1 MTKSKTKTTNSL
13 RFKIGLFYSLLAL
26 LNIIFFTVMIFENQ
40 SDLLLKNFQFQSEN
54 LANKILADLQAIGL
68 TEERNETFEVFRKT
82 LKLYDINNFTIF
94 AADGRTWHTE
104 PETTTETKPLV
115 SEALIRK
122 SKDVSSDKEGSL
134 FKARYSLDLNEED
147 FTVDFLLPLRSAS
160 GEEVFLSTHFNIAS
174 IQERLKQLYIQV
186 AYAVVW
192 GVVFHLI
199 FAILVYRAIFRR
211 VGLLEVASKD
221 MQDGNLK
228 TRVTW
233 NFNNEDELDTLGHS
247 FNSMAEEIETKVNT
261 ITRLNDEINQELQ
274 IGKEVQ
280 ELFLPTPKK
289 YKKFKIG
296 KLYRPMREVS
306 GDLYQ
311 YFYFDEG
318 DGKEFYAFFL
328 ADASGHG
335 VSAALVTVVM
345 AMSLQGI
352 MKENHDPIFAI
363 NFLGETI
370 ANRLQA
376 SFFATGVFVILDE
389 PGKVKFVNAGHNAPF
404 MIRPSTKEITYIDSS
419 GPPLGMG
426 DDIQY
431 SLVEFPVEPGDK
443 IILYTD
449 GVVETP
455 LKDDGGLYGLDRFA
469 NLVLDNIDKPNSE
482 IVEIAM
488 ADLDLVH
495 EEYKDD
501 VSIIILEI
509 PE

>member
-1 MTKSKTKTTNSL
+1 
-13 RFKIGLFYSLLAL
+13 
-26 LNIIFFTVMIFENQ
+26 MIFENQ

-54 LANKILADLQAIGL
+54 LANTILADLQNIGL
-68 TEERNETFEVFRKT
+68 TQERDDAFEVFRKT
-82 LKLYDINNFTIF
+82 LKLYDIESFTIF
-94 AADGRTWHTE
+94 QNDGRVWQSE
-104 PETTTETKPLV
+104 PEKNAKENSV
-115 SEALIRK
+115 SEALVKK

-134 FKARYSLDLNEED
+134 FKARYSLDLNEDD
-147 FTVDFLLPLRSAS
+147 FTVDFLLPIRAAS
-160 GEEVFLSTHFNIAS
+160 GEEIFLSTHFNIAS

-192 GVVFHLI
+192 GVIFHLI

-221 MQDGNLK
+221 MTEGNLK
-228 TRVTW
+228 SRVSW
-233 NFNNEDELDTLGHS
+233 NFKNEDELDNLGNS
-247 FNSMAEEIETKVNT
+247 FNSMAEQIETKVNT

-280 ELFLPTPKK
+280 ELFLPSPKK

-296 KLYRPMREVS
+296 KIYRPMREVS

-311 YFYFDEG
+311 YFYYDEG
-318 DGKEFYAFFL
+318 EGKEFYGFFL

-363 NFLGETI
+363 NYLGETI

-376 SFFATGVFVILDE
+376 SFFATGVFVILNE

-404 MIRPSTKEITYIDSS
+404 MIRPSTKQITYIDSS

-431 SLVEFPVEPGDK
+431 SLVEFDVEPGDK

-455 LKDDGGLYGLDRFA
+455 LKEGGLYGLDRFA
-469 NLVLDNIDKPNSE
+469 DLVMSNIDKDNSE
-482 IVEIAM
+482 IVELAM
-488 ADLDLVH
+488 ADLDLMH

-501 VSIIILEI
+501 VTMIILEI

>member
-1 MTKSKTKTTNSL
+1 MTKSKIKTTNSL

-54 LANKILADLQAIGL
+54 LANTILADLQNIGL
-68 TEERNETFEVFRKT
+68 TKERDEAFDVFRKT
-82 LKLYDINNFTIF
+82 LKLYDIGKFVIF
-94 AADGRTWHTE
+94 QNDGEIWVREPQDGRT
-104 PETTTETKPLV
+104 ETHI
-115 SEALIRK
+115 SEHLLKK

-134 FKARYSLDLNEED
+134 FKSRYSLDLNEDD
-147 FTVDFLLPLRSAS
+147 FTVDFLLPIRAAS
-160 GEEVFLSTHFNIAS
+160 GEEIFLFTHFNIAS

-192 GVVFHLI
+192 GVIFHLI

-211 VGLLEVASKD
+211 VGLLESASKE
-221 MQDGNLK
+221 MTDGKLGA
-228 TRVTW
+228 RVSW
-233 NFNNEDELDTLGHS
+233 NFKNEDELDNLGRS
-247 FNSMAEEIETKVNT
+247 FNSMAEQIENKVGT

-280 ELFLPTPKK
+280 ELFLPPNKK

-296 KLYRPMREVS
+296 KIYRPMREVS
-306 GDLYQ
+306 GDIYQ
-311 YFYFDEG
+311 YFHFDEG
-318 DGKEFYAFFL
+318 DGKEFYGFFL

-345 AMSLQGI
+345 AMSLQAI
-352 MKENHDPIFAI
+352 IRENHEPIHAI
-363 NFLGETI
+363 NSLGEVI

-404 MIRPSTKEITYIDSS
+404 IVRPSTKEVIYVESS

-426 DDIQY
+426 DDIRY
-431 SLVEFPVEPGDK
+431 SLDEFPVQPGDK
-443 IILYTD
+443 IVLYTD

-455 LKDDGGLYGLDRFA
+455 VKEGGLFGLDRFKDI
-469 NLVLDNIDKPNSE
+469 VLKYIDEPNSE
-482 IVEIAM
+482 IVEKAM
-488 ADLDLVH
+488 QELDLAH

-501 VSIIILEI
+501 VTMIILEV

>member
-1 MTKSKTKTTNSL
+1 VTKSKTKTTNSL

-54 LANKILADLQAIGL
+54 LANTILADLQNIGL
-68 TEERNETFEVFRKT
+68 SQNRDEAFDVFRKT
-82 LKLYDINNFTIF
+82 LKLYDIDSFVIF
-94 AADGRTWHTE
+94 QSDGVIWETE
-104 PETTTETKPLV
+104 PENLVSSNSV

-134 FKARYSLDLNEED
+134 FKARYSLDLNEDD
-147 FTVDFLLPLRSAS
+147 FTVDFLLPIRAAN

-211 VGLLEVASKD
+211 VGLLENASKE
-221 MQDGNLK
+221 MTEGNLK
-228 TRVTW
+228 SRVNW
-233 NFNNEDELDTLGHS
+233 NFKNEDELDNLGHA
-247 FNSMAEEIETKVNT
+247 FNSMAGEIETKVNT

-280 ELFLPTPKK
+280 ELFLPPQKK

-296 KLYRPMREVS
+296 KIYRPMREVS
-306 GDLYQ
+306 GDIYQ

-318 DGKEFYAFFL
+318 NEKEFYGFFL

-363 NFLGETI
+363 NYLGETI

-404 MIRPSTKEITYIDSS
+404 IIRPSTKEITYIDSS

-431 SLVEFPVEPGDK
+431 SLAEFTVEPGDK

-455 LKDDGGLYGLDRFA
+455 LKDGTLYGLDRFA
-469 NLVLDNIDKPNSE
+469 ELVMNNIEKTNTE
-482 IVEIAM
+482 IVDLAM
-488 ADLDLVH
+488 ADLDLLH

-501 VSIIILEI
+501 VTMIILEI

>member
-1 MTKSKTKTTNSL
+1 MTKSKIKTTNSL

-54 LANKILADLQAIGL
+54 LANTILADLQNIGI
-68 TEERNETFEVFRKT
+68 TEERDEVFEVFRKT
-82 LKLYDINNFTIF
+82 LKLYDIEKFLIFQQDGKVWLQEPFTS
-94 AADGRTWHTE
+94 E
-104 PETTTETKPLV
+104 PTVQV
-115 SEALIRK
+115 SESLLRK
-122 SKDVSSDKEGSL
+122 SKDVSADKEGSL
-134 FKARYSLDLNEED
+134 FKSRYNLDLNEKD
-147 FTVDFLLPLRSAS
+147 FTVDFLLPIHSRT
-160 GEEVFLSTHFNIAS
+160 GEEIFLFTHFNIAS

-211 VGLLEVASKD
+211 VDILDSASKK
-221 MQDGNLK
+221 MAMGELK
-228 TRVTW
+228 TRIEW
-233 NFNNEDELDTLGHS
+233 NFKNEDELDNLGRS
-247 FNSMAEEIETKVNT
+247 FNGMAEEIETKVNT
-261 ITRLNDEINQELQ
+261 ITKLNDEIGQELQ

-280 ELFLPTPKK
+280 ELFLPSNKK

-306 GDLYQ
+306 GDIYQ
-311 YFYFDEG
+311 YFHFEEE
-318 DGKEFYAFFL
+318 KENSESYCFFL

-345 AMSLQGI
+345 AMSLQSI
-352 MKENHDPIFAI
+352 VKENHSPIHAI
-363 NFLGETI
+363 NSLGEVI

-376 SFFATGVFVILDE
+376 SFFATGVFVVFNE

-404 MIRPSTKEITYIDSS
+404 IIRPSTKEVRYIDSS

-431 SLVEFPVEPGDK
+431 SLDEFSVEPGDK

-455 LKDDGGLYGLDRFA
+455 VKEGGLFGLERFVEI
-469 NLVLDNIDKPNSE
+469 VLNHIDDSNSE
-482 IVEIAM
+482 IVEKAM
-488 ADLDLVH
+488 EELELAH

-501 VSIIILEI
+501 VTMIIIEV

>member
-1 MTKSKTKTTNSL
+1 
-13 RFKIGLFYSLLAL
+13 
-26 LNIIFFTVMIFENQ
+26 MIFENQ

-54 LANKILADLQAIGL
+54 LANTILADLQNIGL
-68 TEERNETFEVFRKT
+68 TENRDDAFEVFRKT
-82 LKLYDINNFTIF
+82 LKLYDIENFTIF
-94 AADGRTWHTE
+94 QADGKIWQTNPKTE
-104 PETTTETKPLV
+104 NSNPLV
-115 SEALIRK
+115 SEILIRK

-134 FKARYSLDLNEED
+134 FKARYSLDLNEAD
-147 FTVDFLLPLRSAS
+147 FTVDFLLPIKSAR
-160 GEEVFLSTHFNIAS
+160 GDEIFLSTHFNISS

-211 VGLLEVASKD
+211 VSLLEVASKE
-221 MQDGNLK
+221 MSDGNLK
-228 TRVTW
+228 SRVNW
-233 NFNNEDELDTLGHS
+233 NFKNEDELDNLG
-247 FNSMAEEIETKVNT
+247 FAYNRMANEIETKVNT
-261 ITRLNDEINQELQ
+261 ITRLNEEINQELQ

-280 ELFLPTPKK
+280 ELFLPSP
-289 YKKFKIG
+289 KKFKKFNIG
-296 KLYRPMREVS
+296 KIYRPMREVS
-306 GDLYQ
+306 GDIYQ

-318 DGKEFYAFFL
+318 EGKDFYAFFL

-363 NFLGETI
+363 NHLGETI

-389 PGKVKFVNAGHNAPF
+389 PGKIKFVNAGHNAPF

-426 DDIQY
+426 DDIHY
-431 SLVEFPVEPGDK
+431 SLEEFSVSPGDK
-443 IILYTD
+443 VILYTD

-455 LKDDGGLYGLDRFA
+455 LKDGSLYGLDRFA
-469 NLVLDNIDKPNSE
+469 NLVMANIGKPNSE

-488 ADLDLVH
+488 ADLDAVH

-501 VSIIILEI
+501 VTMIIIEI
-509 PE
+509 PS